1 MGLIMKR
8 KEDGA
13 KIPAGEKL
21 SFRITDAKRDDGD
34 YGPQA
39 RLELEVVS
47 GKYKCSTL
55 IEWAKL
61 AQPRTDFVEAL
72 RRKDYTDEK
81 IAEILV
87 DRGFVFDD
95 IDEYE
100 EEVKVGQT
108 GKLMNICMA
117 ALHGDLAAIDGL
129 GSIANLLEE
138 LKGKSFQSITKA
150 RGTDGKYTGIT
161 WDMIYPA
168 PATEA
173 STEAPVDESEEDFE
187 DIPF

>member
-21 SFRITDAKRDDGD
+21 SFRITDTRRDDGD
-34 YGPQA
+34 FGPQA
-39 RLELEVVS
+39 RLELEAAT
-47 GKYKCSTL
+47 GKYKGATL
-55 IEWAKL
+55 TEWAKL
-61 AQPRTDFVEAL
+61 AQPRTDFVQAL
-72 RRKDYTDEK
+72 RRKDYSDEK

-100 EEVKVGQT
+100 DEVKVGQT

-117 ALHGDLAAIDGL
+117 AFHGDLDAIDGL
-129 GSIANLLEE
+129 ESIEDLLEE
-138 LKGKSFQSITKA
+138 LKSKSFQSITKA
-150 RGTDGKYTGIT
+150 RGAEGKYTGIT
-161 WDMIYPA
+161 WDMIYPD
-168 PATEA
+168 
-173 STEAPVDESEEDFE
+173 PVAAVPPPDEPEEDF
-187 DIPF
+187 DNITF